1 MTSFPYLDI
10 TAEHD
15 GSPHV
20 LGLQGELDICNKDC
34 LRRAISSALEH
45 HPPMLV
51 LDLSAL
57 GFMDCSGLS
66 VLVWAHKLLAG
77 QQGQLLITGSQPIV
91 QRLICLMGLDT
102 YLHLSSPEA
111 EPGTPDQSSVL
122 ALGNRW
128 RQRTRPSLG
137 RIVERHSVRDPGTE
151 KVGGDAGTSG

>member
-15 GSPHV
+15 GSRHV
-20 LGLQGELDICNKDC
+20 LRLQGELDICNKDC

-45 HPPMLV
+45 HPPTLV

-77 QQGQLLITGSQPIV
+77 QQRQLLITGSQPIV

-102 YLHLSSPEA
+102 YLHLSAQET
-111 EPGTPDQSSVL
+111 EQDTPDQSRMPT
-122 ALGNRW
+122 LGNRW
-128 RQRTRPSLG
+128 RQRTRPPLG
-137 RIVERHSVRDPGTE
+137 RNGE
-151 KVGGDAGTSG
+151 